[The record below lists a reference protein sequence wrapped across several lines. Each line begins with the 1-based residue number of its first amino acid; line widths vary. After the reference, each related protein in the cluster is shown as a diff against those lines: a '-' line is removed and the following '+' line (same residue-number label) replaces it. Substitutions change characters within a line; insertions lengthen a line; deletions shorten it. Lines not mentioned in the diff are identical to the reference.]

1 MVSESS
7 IEIESSSFEVK
18 ELIKIMKR
26 ARIEVE
32 EEVIEEKEEEEF
44 EDEDEEIE

>member
-1 MVSESS
+1 VVSESA
-7 IEIESSSFEVK
+7 IEIESSSLEVK
-18 ELIKIMKR
+18 ELVKIMKR

-44 EDEDEEIE
+44 EDD